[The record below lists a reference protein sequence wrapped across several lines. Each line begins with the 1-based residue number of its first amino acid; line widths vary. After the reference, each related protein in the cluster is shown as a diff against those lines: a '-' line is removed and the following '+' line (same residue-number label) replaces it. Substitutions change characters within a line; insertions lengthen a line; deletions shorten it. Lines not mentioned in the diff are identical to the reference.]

1 MESHVWGNSLQIL
14 FNIQF
19 QAQNQPYQISQFGG
33 KFVLVCSQ
41 LGARANLP
49 FFAGVCLSVRPLQD
63 GPCSSAKKLLGK
75 GRTNASVNSG
85 AINFS
90 AVAAEL
96 GREGGEKRVSVHFS
110 CRGEG
115 TLIQG
120 HTGDGQVGT
129 IFVS

>member
-1 MESHVWGNSLQIL
+1 MEVNSVLSVHSWE
-14 FNIQF
+14 
-19 QAQNQPYQISQFGG
+19 PGPIS
-33 KFVLVCSQ
+33 
-41 LGARANLP
+41 P
-49 FFAGVCLSVRPLQD
+49 FSRGSVSVRPFQD
-63 GPCSSAKKLLGK
+63 GLCSSAKKLLGK

-120 HTGDGQVGT
+120 HSGDRQVCSMFLG
-129 IFVS
+129 S